1 MDSTKNMPNEVT
13 KTRTPEIVAA
23 EIRTFTASML
33 NSIIEIGRRMCEAK
47 EMLEHG
53 EFIPW
58 IEQNTGYSQSTANN
72 FMRLYRE
79 YGEEQ
84 GSLFGTGVSN
94 SQTFGNLTYSKA
106 LALLALPAQE
116 REEFV
121 ETHAVDDMTTAE
133 LKAVIR
139 ERDEARKA
147 LQTTQARL
155 EDTQR
160 TLADSGNMNT
170 ELQRKLAQARADI
183 KTADDE
189 AAENERQLKERIK
202 ELESRPIDVAV
213 QVDEEAVKKAAAEA
227 RAASEAEW
235 SKKLQAAEDKL
246 AKAEKKAKDAA
257 DKAKSADGRAEERTK
272 ELREEAE
279 NLRTALEQAKQDAAA
294 EAEALRKKLA
304 MSGKELTV
312 FQLRF
317 GAWQEAYLAVK
328 QAFPNVDEERKPALR
343 SAIRQQ
349 IDAWR
354 KEFADE

>member
-1 MDSTKNMPNEVT
+1 MNEVT

-106 LALLALPAQE
+106 LALLALPAPE

-133 LKAVIR
+133 LKQAIR
-139 ERDEARKA
+139 ERDEAREA
-147 LQTTQARL
+147 A
-155 EDTQR
+155 
-160 TLADSGNMNT
+160 
-170 ELQRKLAQARADI
+170 
-183 KTADDE
+183 KTAE
-189 AAENERQLKERIK
+189 GQVRMLRESAEKENERANAAERRIK

-235 SKKLQAAEDKL
+235 NKKLQAAEDKL

-272 ELREEAE
+272 ELHEEAE
-279 NLRTALEQAKQDAAA
+279 NLRAALEQAKQDAAA

>member
-1 MDSTKNMPNEVT
+1 MNEVT

-106 LALLALPAQE
+106 LALLALPAPE

-133 LKAVIR
+133 LKQAIR
-139 ERDEARKA
+139 ERDEAREA
-147 LQTTQARL
+147 A
-155 EDTQR
+155 
-160 TLADSGNMNT
+160 
-170 ELQRKLAQARADI
+170 
-183 KTADDE
+183 KTAE
-189 AAENERQLKERIK
+189 GQVRMLRESAEKENERANAAERRIK

-246 AKAEKKAKDAA
+246 TKAEKKAKDAA

-279 NLRTALEQAKQDAAA
+279 NLRTALEQAKKDAAA

>member
-1 MDSTKNMPNEVT
+1 MNEVT

-106 LALLALPAQE
+106 LALLALPAPE

-133 LKAVIR
+133 LKAAIR
-139 ERDEARKA
+139 ERDEAKA
-147 LQTTQARL
+147 ALEMADAKLNDAREENDALALRLQEAEQTVKDYSEQNVELT
-155 EDTQR
+155 DD
-160 TLADSGNMNT
+160 LAN
-170 ELQRKLAQARADI
+170 
-183 KTADDE
+183 
-189 AAENERQLKERIK
+189 AEKRVK

-279 NLRTALEQAKQDAAA
+279 NLRAALEQAKQDAAA

-317 GAWQEAYLAVK
+317 TAWQEAYLAVK

>member
-106 LALLALPAQE
+106 LALLALPAPE

-133 LKAVIR
+133 LKAAIR
-139 ERDEARKA
+139 ERDEAREA
-147 LQTTQARL
+147 A
-155 EDTQR
+155 
-160 TLADSGNMNT
+160 
-170 ELQRKLAQARADI
+170 
-183 KTADDE
+183 KTAE
-189 AAENERQLKERIK
+189 GQVRMLRESAEKENERANAAERRIK
-202 ELESRPIDVAV
+202 ELEARPIDVAV

-227 RAASEAEW
+227 RAASEAKW

-257 DKAKSADGRAEERTK
+257 DKAKSADGQAEERTK

-279 NLRTALEQAKQDAAA
+279 NLRTALEQAKKDAAA

>member
-1 MDSTKNMPNEVT
+1 MNEVT

-106 LALLALPAQE
+106 LALLALPAPE
-116 REEFV
+116 REKFV
-121 ETHAVDDMTTAE
+121 ETHAVDDMTTQE
-133 LKAVIR
+133 LKAAIR
-139 ERDEARKA
+139 ERDEAREA
-147 LQTTQARL
+147 A
-155 EDTQR
+155 
-160 TLADSGNMNT
+160 
-170 ELQRKLAQARADI
+170 
-183 KTADDE
+183 KTAE
-189 AAENERQLKERIK
+189 GQVRMLRESAEKENERANAAERRIK
-202 ELESRPIDVAV
+202 ELEERPIDVAV

-279 NLRTALEQAKQDAAA
+279 NLRAALEQAKQDAAA

-317 GAWQEAYLAVK
+317 TAWQEAYLAVK

>member
-1 MDSTKNMPNEVT
+1 MNEVT

-106 LALLALPAQE
+106 LALLALPAPE

-133 LKAVIR
+133 LKAAIR
-139 ERDEARKA
+139 ERDEAREA
-147 LQTTQARL
+147 A
-155 EDTQR
+155 
-160 TLADSGNMNT
+160 
-170 ELQRKLAQARADI
+170 
-183 KTADDE
+183 KTAE
-189 AAENERQLKERIK
+189 GQVRMLRESAEKENERANAAERRIK

-257 DKAKSADGRAEERTK
+257 DKAKSADGQAEERTK

-279 NLRTALEQAKQDAAA
+279 NLRTALEQAKKDAAA

-304 MSGKELTV
+304 MSGKKLTV

>member
-1 MDSTKNMPNEVT
+1 MNEVT

-106 LALLALPAQE
+106 LALLALPAPE
-116 REEFV
+116 REAFV

-133 LKAVIR
+133 LKQAIR
-139 ERDEARKA
+139 ERDEAKA
-147 LQTTQARL
+147 ALEMADAKLSNAREENDALALRLQEAEQTVKDFSEQNVELT
-155 EDTQR
+155 DD
-160 TLADSGNMNT
+160 LAN
-170 ELQRKLAQARADI
+170 
-183 KTADDE
+183 
-189 AAENERQLKERIK
+189 AEKRVK

-227 RAASEAEW
+227 RAAAEAEW
-235 SKKLQAAEDKL
+235 RQKLMAAEDKL

-257 DKAKSADGRAEERTK
+257 DKAKSADSRAEERTK
-272 ELREEAE
+272 ELHEEAE
-279 NLRTALEQAKQDAAA
+279 NLRTALEQAKKDAAA

-317 GAWQEAYLAVK
+317 REWQEAYLAVK
-328 QAFPNVDEERKPALR
+328 QAFPDVDEERKPALR

>member
-1 MDSTKNMPNEVT
+1 MTKN
-13 KTRTPEIVAA
+13 RTPEIVAA

-79 YGEEQ
+79 YGNEQ

-106 LALLALPAQE
+106 LALLALPSGE
-116 REEFV
+116 REEFAA
-121 ETHAVDDMTTAE
+121 THAVDDMTTAE

-139 ERDEARKA
+139 ERDEAKA
-147 LQTTQARL
+147 ALEMADAKLNDAREENDALVLRLQEAEQTVKDYSEQNVELT
-155 EDTQR
+155 DD
-160 TLADSGNMNT
+160 LAN
-170 ELQRKLAQARADI
+170 
-183 KTADDE
+183 
-189 AAENERQLKERIK
+189 AEKRVK
-202 ELESRPIDVAV
+202 ELEARPIDVAV

-279 NLRTALEQAKQDAAA
+279 NLRTALEQAKKDAAA

-317 GAWQEAYLAVK
+317 RAWQEAYLAVK
-328 QAFPNVDEERKPALR
+328 QAFPDVDEERKPALR

>member
-1 MDSTKNMPNEVT
+1 MNEVT

-106 LALLALPAQE
+106 LALLALPAPE

-133 LKAVIR
+133 LKAAIR
-139 ERDEARKA
+139 ERDEAREA
-147 LQTTQARL
+147 A
-155 EDTQR
+155 
-160 TLADSGNMNT
+160 
-170 ELQRKLAQARADI
+170 
-183 KTADDE
+183 KTAE
-189 AAENERQLKERIK
+189 GQVRMLRESAEKENERANAAERRIK

-257 DKAKSADGRAEERTK
+257 DKAKSADGQAEERTK

-279 NLRTALEQAKQDAAA
+279 NLRTALEQAKKDAAA

>member
-1 MDSTKNMPNEVT
+1 MTKN
-13 KTRTPEIVAA
+13 RTPEIVAA
-23 EIRTFTASML
+23 EIRALTASML
-33 NSIIEIGRRMCEAK
+33 GSIIEIGRRMCEVK

-53 EFIPW
+53 EFLPW

-106 LALLALPAQE
+106 LALLALPAPE

-121 ETHAVDDMTTAE
+121 ETHAVDDMTTQE

-139 ERDEARKA
+139 ERDAAREAA
-147 LQTTQARL
+147 
-155 EDTQR
+155 
-160 TLADSGNMNT
+160 
-170 ELQRKLAQARADI
+170 
-183 KTADDE
+183 KTAE
-189 AAENERQLKERIK
+189 GQVRMLRESAEKENERANAAERRIK
-202 ELESRPIDVAV
+202 ELEARPIDVAV
-213 QVDEEAVKKAAAEA
+213 QVDEEAVKKAAEEA
-227 RAASEAEW
+227 RTAAEAEW
-235 SKKLQAAEDKL
+235 NEKVKAAEDKL
-246 AKAEKKAKDAA
+246 AKAKEKVKAAEE
-257 DKAKSADGRAEERTK
+257 KAKSAEGKADERAK

-279 NLRTALEQAKQDAAA
+279 NLRAALEQAKADAAA

-349 IDAWR
+349 IEAWR
-354 KEFADE
+354 KEFGDE